1 MSHSQHRQQE
11 DPPRFTGRLT
21 TDDPPDWV
29 RRGISGPEAGRS
41 EPFAEGP
48 VDRGT
53 PGRTRLIAA
62 ALVGTLLL
70 GAGYG
75 IAALQRD
82 DPLPPPAAGRPP
94 TSAAGAPVRVQGGE
108 PVAAVADELL
118 PSVVQIETGTGL
130 GSGVIYDEDGFIL
143 TAAHVVD
150 GTSEVVV
157 RLADG
162 NRVEGRV
169 VGADDATDV
178 AVVQADRQDL
188 PPATLAIGVPVQVG
202 QLAVAIGSPFGL
214 DSTVTSGVV
223 SATDRT
229 IVSNGGQ
236 AVANMIQTDA
246 PINPGNSGG
255 ALADRRG
262 RVIGINDAIRS
273 DSGVNAGVGFAIP
286 IDTAASVADA
296 LVRGRTPT
304 IGFLGV
310 SGEEPAQGRAGAL
323 ITGVQPGTPAASAG
337 LQPGDL
343 IISFAGQPI
352 ESMVDLAGRVR
363 PTKPG
368 TRVTLE
374 VIRDGRAMEV
384 QVTVGRQ

>member
-1 MSHSQHRQQE
+1 MSQRH
-11 DPPRFTGRLT
+11 DDVPPNFTGPLT

-29 RRGISGPEAGRS
+29 RRGLAAPRPPGPEDPS
-41 EPFAEGP
+41 VTEPFGRRPPA
-48 VDRGT
+48 
-53 PGRTRLIAA
+53 RTRLVAA
-62 ALVGTLLL
+62 VLVVALLL

-75 IAALQRD
+75 LATLQLD

-94 TSAAGAPVRVQGGE
+94 TSAAGGPLRVRGGE
-108 PVAAVADELL
+108 PVAAVAQELL
-118 PSVVQIETGTGL
+118 PSVVQIETSSGL
-130 GSGVIYDEDGFIL
+130 GSGIIYDEDGFIL

-150 GTSEVVV
+150 GTSEVTV

-162 NRVEGRV
+162 SRLEGRV
-169 VGADDATDV
+169 VGADDPTDV
-178 AVVQADRQDL
+178 AVIQANRQNL
-188 PPATLAIGVPVQVG
+188 PAATLAIGAPVQVG

-255 ALADRRG
+255 ALADRKG

-273 DSGVNAGVGFAIP
+273 NSGVNAGVGFAIP
-286 IDTAASVADA
+286 IDTAASVAEA
-296 LVRGRTPT
+296 LVAGRTPS

-310 SGEEPAQGRAGAL
+310 SGEEPAQGQAGAL
-323 ITGVQPGTPAASAG
+323 VTGVQPGTPAAGAG

-343 IISFAGQPI
+343 ITAFDGQPI
-352 ESMVDLAGRVR
+352 ESMIDLAGRVR
-363 PTKPG
+363 PTEPG

-374 VIRDGRAMEV
+374 VVRDGRSLEV
-384 QVTVGRQ
+384 EVTVGRQ